1 MAHAFATIPAKPTF
15 GTLRKDLYQSDYLA
29 RKTGALIYCNSKKA
43 KCGKLRVAKDFREKL
58 LFSKG
63 KDFINGL
70 RCSKINIPVGNSN
83 LIVGQYSK
91 LNLKPICSVI
101 QNQVNIANLCYDNN
115 ADGLNPYSFC
125 DLSGN
130 TVAINSS
137 GNYVVDPSG
146 NLMPFYQLFY
156 IDPCGE
162 LFGNSQCGELNYT
175 SYMVINPPINPVL

>member
-1 MAHAFATIPAKPTF
+1 MAHAFAPIPAKPTF
-15 GTLRKDLYQSDYLA
+15 GTLRKDLYQSEYLA

-70 RCSKINIPVGNSN
+70 RCSKFNIPVGHSN
-83 LIVGQYSK
+83 LIIGQYSK
-91 LNLKPICSVI
+91 LNLKPVCSVI
-101 QNQVNIANLCYDNN
+101 PNQTNIANLCYDNSTIALN
-115 ADGLNPYSFC
+115 NPYSFC
-125 DLSGN
+125 DLGGN
-130 TVAINSS
+130 EVQINP
-137 GNYVVDPSG
+137 NLHDPSG
-146 NLMPFYQLFY
+146 NLVPFYQQYY

>member
-1 MAHAFATIPAKPTF
+1 MAHAFAPIPAKPTF
-15 GTLRKDLYQSDYLA
+15 GTLRKDIYQSDYLS
-29 RKTGALIYCNSKKA
+29 RKTGALIYCNSRST
-43 KCGKLRVAKDFREKL
+43 CGKLRVAKDFREKL

-70 RCSKINIPVGNSN
+70 RCSKFNIPVGHSN

-91 LNLKPICSVI
+91 LNLKPVCSVI
-101 QNQVNIANLCYDNN
+101 QNQVNIANLCYDSN

-130 TVAINSS
+130 TVLI
-137 GNYVVDPSG
+137 DPSG
-146 NLMPFYQLFY
+146 NTIPFYQKYY